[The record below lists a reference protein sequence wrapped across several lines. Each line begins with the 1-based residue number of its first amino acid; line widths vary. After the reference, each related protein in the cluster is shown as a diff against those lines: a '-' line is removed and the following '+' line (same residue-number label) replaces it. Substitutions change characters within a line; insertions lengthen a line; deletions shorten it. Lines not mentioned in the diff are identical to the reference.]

1 MRFVFAFEPPFA
13 LPLRVVT
20 GATPTNSWVEVD
32 ERRLRVRFGRLGVTT
47 PVDNVRDVQV
57 TRDYRWYRAI
67 GARLSLVD
75 RGATYGSNTTGGV
88 CLCFHEP
95 VQALPVVASPGLTV
109 TVADLEGLAA
119 AVRGVAGLRSP
130 ESPDGTGG
138 Q

>member
-1 MRFVFAFEPPFA
+1 MRFDFAFEQPFA
-13 LPLRVVT
+13 LPLLLVT
-20 GATPTNSWVEVD
+20 GATSTNSWVEVD

-67 GARLSLVD
+67 GARLSLAD

-88 CLCFHEP
+88 CVCFHEP
-95 VQALPVVASPGLTV
+95 VQALPMVTSPAVTV

-119 AVRGVAGLRSP
+119 AVREVAGLSSP
-130 ESPDGTGG
+130 DSPDGTPG